1 MNCHGD
7 ARGNGEL
14 TNRDFNVSGCGG
26 KFEGMEQ
33 QDESEDLGDPADA
46 ADASNIADQTKINTA
61 MISKGRRNC

>member
-1 MNCHGD
+1 LNCHGD

-46 ADASNIADQTKINTA
+46 ADVSDIAD
-61 MISKGRRNC
+61 SD